1 MSGHHL
7 FSSRAVWCRLG
18 AWLCCLCFEA
28 AYAERPR
35 LIAAAESRPPFAF
48 QQNGATRGVHYDI
61 CKAVLAQLGYDFELH
76 FYPWQ
81 RVLNL
86 AQSGGYRAVL
96 GITKGDNNR
105 REQFLDFPAE
115 PLAVTQST
123 LFYRRDRPFAYEG
136 IHSLA
141 GKVVGVEDG
150 YRYSPDIM
158 HAPYIRREPV
168 ATPEQNIR
176 KLLAGRVDL
185 VLMDR
190 AVGLYLAKTLG
201 GAQLIAHD
209 TNPITGGKVYLAFAR
224 QPNGHDLPR
233 RFAAQLA
240 VFKQGAEY
248 HAILQRY
255 GLEAM
260 SE

>member
-1 MSGHHL
+1 MSFRRWFPLPVACCWFGTL
-7 FSSRAVWCRLG
+7 
-18 AWLCCLCFEA
+18 LCCLCWQA
-28 AYAERPR
+28 AAAERPR

-48 QQNGATRGVHYDI
+48 QRDGATQGVHYDI
-61 CKAVLAQLGYDFELH
+61 CKAVLAKLGYDFELH

-123 LFYRRDRPFAYEG
+123 LFYRRDRPFVYEG

-150 YRYSPDIM
+150 YHYSPDIM

-190 AVGLYLAKTLG
+190 AVGLYLAKMLG

-224 QPNGHDLPR
+224 QPNGGDLPR
-233 RFAAQLA
+233 RFAVQLA
-240 VFKQGAEY
+240 LFKQGAEY
-248 HAILQRY
+248 RAILLRY